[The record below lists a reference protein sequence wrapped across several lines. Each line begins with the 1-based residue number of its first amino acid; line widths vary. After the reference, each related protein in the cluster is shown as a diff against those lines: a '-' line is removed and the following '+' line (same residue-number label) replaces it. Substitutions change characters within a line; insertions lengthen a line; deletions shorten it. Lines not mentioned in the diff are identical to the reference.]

1 MANNYKTDLLNAIE
15 RHFGAVAR
23 LPRSQSLIETQSGI
37 RIYLRYSKIHRK
49 GIAFYGLRQVDL
61 NALDG
66 HHSYLCFST
75 DSEPPLFIPYSDFEA
90 VIRQSPLAADGQYKV
105 QIVHDSSSKELYL
118 PRVGHF
124 NVDAFGGLDSVSSVE
139 DQGSRNLVLGLN
151 HWQAQTLLGG
161 IGALKGYAV
170 YVPPN
175 NVDLLDWTLVQ
186 RFQPIRTLPAYIEE
200 RTRFA
205 SEIDVI
211 WIDHKHNLIA
221 AAFEV
226 EHSTPV
232 YSGLLRFN
240 DVLLSSSAVSRFF
253 VVSNESRRDLF
264 VRQLQRPTFQRSGL
278 SEIASFLEYSNVFDW
293 HQRLNKPS
301 QMTRP
306 TIPSSHGDRQSAE

>member
-1 MANNYKTDLLNAIE
+1 MANKHKTDLLTAIE
-15 RHFGAVAR
+15 RHLGAVAR
-23 LPRSQSLIETQSGI
+23 LPGSQSLIETQGGI

-49 GIAFYGLRQVDL
+49 EVAFYGLRQVDL
-61 NALDG
+61 NLLEG
-66 HHSYLCFST
+66 HHSYLCFFT

-124 NVDAFGGLDSVSSVE
+124 NVDAFGGLEAVSSAE
-139 DQGSRNLVLGLN
+139 NQGSRNFVLALN
-151 HWQAQTLLGG
+151 HCQAQTLLGG

-170 YVPPN
+170 YIPPN
-175 NVDLLDWTLVQ
+175 NVDLLDWALVQ
-186 RFQPIRTLPAYIEE
+186 RFQPIRALPAYIEE

-211 WIDHKHNLIA
+211 WIDRNSHIA

-226 EHSTPV
+226 EHSTPI

-240 DVLLSSSAVSRFF
+240 DALLSSCGASRFF

-301 QMTRP
+301 QLT
-306 TIPSSHGDRQSAE
+306 

>member
-1 MANNYKTDLLNAIE
+1 MANVHKTDLLTALAT
-15 RHFGAVAR
+15 RFGRIIR
-23 LPRSQSLIETQSGI
+23 LPGSQSLIELPGG
-37 RIYLRYSKIHRK
+37 RRVYLRYSKLHGK
-49 GIAFYGLRQVDL
+49 GVAFYGLRQVDL

-66 HHSYLCFST
+66 HHSYLCFFT
-75 DSEPPLFIPYSDFEA
+75 DHEPPLFIPYGDFEA
-90 VIRQSPLAADGQYKV
+90 VIRQSPLASDGQYKV
-105 QIVHDSSSKELYL
+105 QIAYSPSTKELYL

-124 NVDAFGGLDSVSSVE
+124 NVDAFGSLDSLPSVE
-139 DQGSRNLVLGLN
+139 SKDLNAVVQNLS
-151 HWQAQTLLGG
+151 HWQAQTLIGG
-161 IGALKGYAV
+161 IGALKGYGV

-175 NVDLLDWTLVQ
+175 NVELLDWELV
-186 RFQPIRTLPAYIEE
+186 RPFPLINALPAYVEE

-211 WIDHKHNLIA
+211 WVDHKQDAIA

-240 DVLLSSSAVSRFF
+240 DVLLTCHGVNRFF

-278 SEIASFLEYSNVFDW
+278 NELASFLDYSNVFDW
-293 HQRLNKPS
+293 HRRLS
-301 QMTRP
+301 TD
-306 TIPSSHGDRQSAE
+306 S